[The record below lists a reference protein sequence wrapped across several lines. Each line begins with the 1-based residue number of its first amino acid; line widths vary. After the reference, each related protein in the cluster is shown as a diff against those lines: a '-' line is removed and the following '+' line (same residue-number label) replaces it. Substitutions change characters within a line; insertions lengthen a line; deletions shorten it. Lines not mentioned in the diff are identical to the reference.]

1 MRASRLKLKTQQVNL
16 GDDTGLRWVSLLPE
30 GSINAHGTTWRFD
43 AAETDADKL
52 QFRFDDA
59 VESLER
65 WLSDYAPAIAVEHN
79 KDGTAAGYLRR
90 IVVLTKAE
98 ALTHGIKQ
106 PSSRMIYGGLD
117 ITSPK
122 WAAAFDA
129 GEVPY
134 VSPNIRAWAGTE
146 LDDSPSYP
154 FAIGEVSFVTIPQIK
169 NQQVPVADMRG
180 VSLSEGANMAMTKDD
195 CAAYCA
201 EAGLDEAAAA
211 ALIAKLF
218 PELHTEAHAANPD
231 LNEEAE
237 AIEAA
242 AIAELEKAKG
252 IEEAVEEVKEEDE
265 ESLMGQSYK
274 DDEALLSEVIKL
286 KRELA
291 VAKRTAALAHV
302 RSALGNRKVSSATE
316 SMLADAFVAGKG
328 KFEAM
333 LADFAPGTSV
343 KTAAPAPRTIAPV
356 GVGSREAN
364 LGEALKP
371 GSKHFANL
379 SDDDQWALITQL
391 ATKESITVGLAAS
404 WLSMGRTPDAVL
416 EMKSTR
422 GSN

>member
-98 ALTHGIKQ
+98 AATHGIKQ
-106 PSSRMIYGGLD
+106 PSTRMIYGGLD

-122 WAAAFDA
+122 WAAKFDA

-169 NQQVPVADMRG
+169 SQQVPVADMRG
-180 VSLSEGANMAMTKDD
+180 VSLSEGANMAMTKED

-201 EAGLDEAAAA
+201 ELGLDEAAAT

-218 PELHTEAHAANPD
+218 PALHTEAHAANPD

-252 IEEAVEEVKEEDE
+252 IEEAIEEVEEEEP
-265 ESLMGQSYK
+265 K

-291 VAKRTAALAHV
+291 VAKRTAALASV

-316 SMLADAFVAGKG
+316 SMLADAFIAGKG
-328 KFEAM
+328 KFEAL
-333 LADFAPGTSV
+333 LADIAPGTSV
-343 KTAAPAPRTIAPV
+343 KPSVATARTIAPV

-371 GSKHFANL
+371 GSKHFSNL
-379 SDDDQWALITQL
+379 SDDDQWSLITQL
-391 ATKESITVGLAAS
+391 ATKENITVGLAAS

>member
-122 WAAAFDA
+122 WAAKFDA

-169 NQQVPVADMRG
+169 SQQVPVADMRG

-201 EAGLDEAAAA
+201 ELGLDEAAAT

-252 IEEAVEEVKEEDE
+252 IEEAVEEVEEEEPKE
-265 ESLMGQSYK
+265 
-274 DDEALLSEVIKL
+274 DEALLSEVIKL

-316 SMLADAFVAGKG
+316 TMLADAFVAGKG

-333 LADFAPGTSV
+333 LADFAPAAVAKAS
-343 KTAAPAPRTIAPV
+343 APAPRTIAPV

-379 SDDDQWALITQL
+379 SDDEQWSLITQL

-404 WLSMGRTPDAVL
+404 WLSFGKAPDAVL

-422 GSN
+422 GNN

>member
-154 FAIGEVSFVTIPQIK
+154 FAIGEVSFVTVPQIK
-169 NQQVPVADMRG
+169 SQQVPVADMRG

-252 IEEAVEEVKEEDE
+252 IEEAVEEVEEEEPKE
-265 ESLMGQSYK
+265 
-274 DDEALLSEVIKL
+274 DEALLSEVIKL

-302 RSALGNRKVSSATE
+302 RTSLGNRKVSSATE
-316 SMLADAFVAGKG
+316 TMLADAFVAGKG

-333 LADFAPGTSV
+333 LADFAPAAVATKGS
-343 KTAAPAPRTIAPV
+343 APAPRTIAPV

-379 SDDDQWALITQL
+379 SDDEQWSLITQL

-404 WLSMGRTPDAVL
+404 WLSFGKAPDAVL

-422 GSN
+422 GNN

>member
-1 MRASRLKLKTQQVNL
+1 MRASRLKLRTQQVNL

-98 ALTHGIKQ
+98 AATHGIKQ

-169 NQQVPVADMRG
+169 SQQVPVADMRG
-180 VSLSEGANMAMTKDD
+180 VSLSEGANMAMTKED

-201 EAGLDEAAAA
+201 ESGLDEAATA

-252 IEEAVEEVKEEDE
+252 IEEAVEEVKDE
-265 ESLMGQSYK
+265 ESEMAGYCK

-302 RSALGNRKVSSATE
+302 RTSLGNRKVSSATE

-333 LADFAPGTSV
+333 LADFAPVAATKGS
-343 KTAAPAPRTIAPV
+343 APAPRTIAPV

-379 SDDDQWALITQL
+379 SDDDQWSLITQL
-391 ATKESITVGLAAS
+391 ATKENITVGLAAS
-404 WLSMGRTPDAVL
+404 WLSFGKAPDAVL

-422 GSN
+422 GNN

>member
-98 ALTHGIKQ
+98 AAKHGIKQ
-106 PSSRMIYGGLD
+106 PSTRMIYGGLD

-122 WAAAFDA
+122 WAAKFDA

-169 NQQVPVADMRG
+169 SQQVPVADMRG
-180 VSLSEGANMAMTKDD
+180 VSLSEGANMAMTKED

-201 EAGLDEAAAA
+201 ELGLDEAAAT

-218 PELHTEAHAANPD
+218 PELHTEAHAATPD

-242 AIAELEKAKG
+242 AVAELEKAKG
-252 IEEAVEEVKEEDE
+252 IEEAVEEVKAEGDE
-265 ESLMGQSYK
+265 EELR

-291 VAKRTAALAHV
+291 VAKRTVALASV
-302 RSALGNRKVSSATE
+302 RSALGNRKVSPATE

-328 KFEAM
+328 KFEAL
-333 LADFAPGTSV
+333 LADIAPGTSV
-343 KTAAPAPRTIAPV
+343 KPSVATARTIAPV

-391 ATKESITVGLAAS
+391 ATKESISVGLAAS

>member
-1 MRASRLKLKTQQVNL
+1 MRAARLKLKTQQVNL

-30 GSINAHGTTWRFD
+30 GTINAHGTTWCFN
-43 AAETDADKL
+43 ASETDPDKL

-65 WLSDYAPAIAVEHN
+65 WLADYAPSIAVEHA

-90 IVVLTKAE
+90 IAVLTKAE
-98 ALTHGIKQ
+98 AAAHGIKQ
-106 PSSRMIYGGLD
+106 PTERMVYGGLD

-122 WAAAFDA
+122 WAAKFDA

-146 LDDSPSYP
+146 LDESPSYP

-169 NQQVPVADMRG
+169 SQQVPVADMRG
-180 VSLSEGANMAMTKDD
+180 VSLSEGVDMAMTKEE
-195 CAAYCA
+195 CAGYCA
-201 EAGLDEAAAA
+201 EIGMDEAAIT
-211 ALIAKLF
+211 ALLEKLF
-218 PELHTEAHAANPD
+218 PDLHNAAHAANPD

-252 IEEAVEEVKEEDE
+252 IEEAVEKVKEEE
-265 ESLMGQSYK
+265 EEEEPK
-274 DDEALLSEVIKL
+274 EDEALLSEVIKL

-291 VAKRTAALAHV
+291 IAKRTAALASV

-316 SMLADAFVAGKG
+316 TMLADAFIAGKG
-328 KFEAM
+328 KFEAL
-333 LADFAPGTSV
+333 LADIAPTAPV
-343 KTAAPAPRTIAPV
+343 KAAAPAARTVAPV

-364 LGEALKP
+364 LTEALKP
-371 GSKHFANL
+371 GSKHFADL
-379 SDDDQWALITQL
+379 SDDDQWKLITEL
-391 ATKESITVGLAAS
+391 SAKESISVGLAAS

-416 EMKSTR
+416 ELKSTR
-422 GSN
+422 GN

>member
-169 NQQVPVADMRG
+169 SQQVPVADMRG
-180 VSLSEGANMAMTKDD
+180 VSLSEGANMAMTKED

-201 EAGLDEAAAA
+201 EQGMDEAAIT
-211 ALIAKLF
+211 ALITKLF
-218 PELHTEAHAANPD
+218 PALHDEAHAANPD
-231 LNEEAE
+231 LTEDAE

-252 IEEAVEEVKEEDE
+252 IEEAVEEVEEE
-265 ESLMGQSYK
+265 APK

-316 SMLADAFVAGKG
+316 TMLADAFVAGKG

-333 LADFAPGTSV
+333 LADFAPAAAT

-391 ATKESITVGLAAS
+391 ATKENITVGLAAS
-404 WLSMGRTPDAVL
+404 WLSFGKAPDAVL

>member
-1 MRASRLKLKTQQVNL
+1 
-16 GDDTGLRWVSLLPE
+16 
-30 GSINAHGTTWRFD
+30 
-43 AAETDADKL
+43 
-52 QFRFDDA
+52 
-59 VESLER
+59 
-65 WLSDYAPAIAVEHN
+65 
-79 KDGTAAGYLRR
+79 
-90 IVVLTKAE
+90 
-98 ALTHGIKQ
+98 
-106 PSSRMIYGGLD
+106 
-117 ITSPK
+117 
-122 WAAAFDA
+122 
-129 GEVPY
+129 
-134 VSPNIRAWAGTE
+134 
-146 LDDSPSYP
+146 
-154 FAIGEVSFVTIPQIK
+154 
-169 NQQVPVADMRG
+169 
-180 VSLSEGANMAMTKDD
+180 MAMTKED

-201 EAGLDEAAAA
+201 ELGLDEAAAT

-252 IEEAVEEVKEEDE
+252 IEEAVEEVEEE
-265 ESLMGQSYK
+265 EPK

-291 VAKRTAALAHV
+291 VAKRTAALASV

-379 SDDDQWALITQL
+379 SDDDQWKLITEL
-391 ATKESITVGLAAS
+391 ASKESITVGLAAS

>member
-1 MRASRLKLKTQQVNL
+1 MRTSRLKLRTQTVNL

-30 GSINAHGTTWRFD
+30 GTINAHGTTWRFD
-43 AAETDADKL
+43 AAETDAENLRFK
-52 QFRFDDA
+52 FDDA
-59 VESLER
+59 VASLER
-65 WLSDYAPAIAVEHN
+65 WLTDFAPPIAVEHT

-90 IVVLTKAE
+90 IVVLTKEE
-98 ALTHGIKQ
+98 AARHGIKQ
-106 PSSRMIYGGLD
+106 PSRRMVYGGLD

-122 WAAAFDA
+122 WADKFDA

-146 LDDSPSYP
+146 LDESPSYP

-169 NQQVPVADMRG
+169 SQQVPVADMRG
-180 VSLSEGANMAMTKDD
+180 VSLSEGEYMMTKED

-201 EAGLDEAAAA
+201 ELGFDAAATE

-218 PELHTEAHAANPD
+218 PALHTEAHAANPD

-252 IEEAVEEVKEEDE
+252 IEEAVEEVEEE
-265 ESLMGQSYK
+265 EPK

-291 VAKRTAALAHV
+291 VAKRTAALASV

-328 KFEAM
+328 KFEAL
-333 LADFAPGTSV
+333 LADIAPGTSV
-343 KTAAPAPRTIAPV
+343 KPSVATARTIAPV

-379 SDDDQWALITQL
+379 SDDDQWKLITEL
-391 ATKESITVGLAAS
+391 SAKESISVGLAAS
-404 WLSMGRTPDAVL
+404 WLSMGRTPDSVL

>member
-169 NQQVPVADMRG
+169 SQQVPVADMRG
-180 VSLSEGANMAMTKDD
+180 VSLSEGADMAMTKED

-201 EAGLDEAAAA
+201 ESGLDEAATA

-218 PELHTEAHAANPD
+218 PALHEEAHAANPD

-252 IEEAVEEVKEEDE
+252 IEEAVEEVEEE
-265 ESLMGQSYK
+265 EPK

-316 SMLADAFVAGKG
+316 TMLADAFVAGKG

-333 LADFAPGTSV
+333 LADFAPATSV

-391 ATKESITVGLAAS
+391 ATKENITVGLAAS
-404 WLSMGRTPDAVL
+404 WLSFGKAPDAVL

-422 GSN
+422 GNN

>member
-43 AAETDADKL
+43 AAETNADKL

-122 WAAAFDA
+122 WAAKFDA

-169 NQQVPVADMRG
+169 SQQVPVADMRG

-201 EAGLDEAAAA
+201 ELGLDEAAAT

-252 IEEAVEEVKEEDE
+252 IEEAVEEVEEEEPKE
-265 ESLMGQSYK
+265 
-274 DDEALLSEVIKL
+274 DEALLSEVIKL

-302 RSALGNRKVSSATE
+302 RTSLGNRKVSSATE
-316 SMLADAFVAGKG
+316 TMLADAFVAGKG

-333 LADFAPGTSV
+333 LADFAPAAVATKGS
-343 KTAAPAPRTIAPV
+343 APAPRTIAPV

-379 SDDDQWALITQL
+379 SDDEQWSLITQL
-391 ATKESITVGLAAS
+391 ASKESITVGLAAS
-404 WLSMGRTPDAVL
+404 WLSFGKAPDAVL

-422 GSN
+422 GNN

>member
-1 MRASRLKLKTQQVNL
+1 MRASRLKLRTQQVNL

-30 GSINAHGTTWRFD
+30 GSINAHGTTWCFD

-98 ALTHGIKQ
+98 AATHGIKQ

-169 NQQVPVADMRG
+169 SQQVPVADMRG
-180 VSLSEGANMAMTKDD
+180 VSLSEGANMAMTKED

-201 EAGLDEAAAA
+201 EAGLDAAAVE
-211 ALIAKLF
+211 ALMSRLF
-218 PELHTEAHAANPD
+218 PALHDEAHAANPD

-242 AIAELEKAKG
+242 AIAELEKGKG
-252 IEEAVEEVKEEDE
+252 IEEAVESATEDQEE
-265 ESLMGQSYK
+265 MAGYCK

-302 RSALGNRKVSSATE
+302 RTSLGNRKVSSATE

-333 LADFAPGTSV
+333 LADFAPAAVAKAS
-343 KTAAPAPRTIAPV
+343 APAPRTIAPV

-379 SDDDQWALITQL
+379 SDDEQWSLITQL

-404 WLSMGRTPDAVL
+404 WLSFGKAPDAVL

-422 GSN
+422 GNN

>member
-169 NQQVPVADMRG
+169 SQQVPVADMRG
-180 VSLSEGANMAMTKDD
+180 VSLSEGANMAMTKED

-201 EAGLDEAAAA
+201 ESGLDEAATA

-252 IEEAVEEVKEEDE
+252 IEEAVEEVEEEEPKE
-265 ESLMGQSYK
+265 
-274 DDEALLSEVIKL
+274 DEALLSEVIKL

-302 RSALGNRKVSSATE
+302 RTSLGNRKVSSATE

-333 LADFAPGTSV
+333 LADFAPGTV
-343 KTAAPAPRTIAPV
+343 AKTAAPAPRTIAPV

-391 ATKESITVGLAAS
+391 ATKENITVGLAAS
-404 WLSMGRTPDAVL
+404 WLSFGKAPDAVL

>member
-1 MRASRLKLKTQQVNL
+1 
-16 GDDTGLRWVSLLPE
+16 
-30 GSINAHGTTWRFD
+30 
-43 AAETDADKL
+43 
-52 QFRFDDA
+52 
-59 VESLER
+59 
-65 WLSDYAPAIAVEHN
+65 
-79 KDGTAAGYLRR
+79 
-90 IVVLTKAE
+90 
-98 ALTHGIKQ
+98 LTHGIKQ

-169 NQQVPVADMRG
+169 SQQVPVADMRG
-180 VSLSEGANMAMTKDD
+180 VSLSEGANMAMTKED

-201 EAGLDEAAAA
+201 EQGMDEAAIT
-211 ALIAKLF
+211 ALITKLF
-218 PELHTEAHAANPD
+218 PALHDEAHAANPD

-252 IEEAVEEVKEEDE
+252 IEEAVEEVEEE
-265 ESLMGQSYK
+265 APK

-316 SMLADAFVAGKG
+316 TMLADAFVAGKG

-333 LADFAPGTSV
+333 LADFAPAAAT

-391 ATKESITVGLAAS
+391 ATKENITVGLAAS
-404 WLSMGRTPDAVL
+404 WLSFGKAPDAVL

>member
-43 AAETDADKL
+43 AAETNADKL

-98 ALTHGIKQ
+98 AATHGIKQ
-106 PSSRMIYGGLD
+106 PSTRMIYGGLD

-169 NQQVPVADMRG
+169 TQQVPVADMRG
-180 VSLSEGANMAMTKDD
+180 VSLSEGANMAMTKED

-201 EAGLDEAAAA
+201 ELGLDEAAAT
-211 ALIAKLF
+211 ALIARLF
-218 PELHTEAHAANPD
+218 PTLHDEAHAANPD

-252 IEEAVEEVKEEDE
+252 IEEAVEEVKEEGE
-265 ESLMGQSYK
+265 MAGYCK

-291 VAKRTAALAHV
+291 VAKRTAALASV

-328 KFEAM
+328 KFEAL
-333 LADFAPGTSV
+333 LADIAPGTSV
-343 KTAAPAPRTIAPV
+343 KPSVATTRTIAPV

-371 GSKHFANL
+371 GSKHFSNL
-379 SDDDQWALITQL
+379 SDDDQWKLITEL
-391 ATKESITVGLAAS
+391 SAKESISVGLAAS

>member
-169 NQQVPVADMRG
+169 SQQVPVADMRG

-201 EAGLDEAAAA
+201 ELGLDEAAAT

-252 IEEAVEEVKEEDE
+252 IEEAVEEVQEEEPKE
-265 ESLMGQSYK
+265 
-274 DDEALLSEVIKL
+274 DEALLSEVIKL

-302 RSALGNRKVSSATE
+302 RTSLGNRKVSSATE
-316 SMLADAFVAGKG
+316 TMLADAFVAGKG

-333 LADFAPGTSV
+333 LADFAPAAVATKGS
-343 KTAAPAPRTIAPV
+343 APAPRTIAPV

-379 SDDDQWALITQL
+379 SDDEQWSLITQL

-404 WLSMGRTPDAVL
+404 WLSFGKAPDAVL

-422 GSN
+422 GNN

>member
-98 ALTHGIKQ
+98 AATHGIKQ

-169 NQQVPVADMRG
+169 SQQVPVADMRG
-180 VSLSEGANMAMTKDD
+180 VSLSEGANMAMTKED

-201 EAGLDEAAAA
+201 EAGLDETAAA

-242 AIAELEKAKG
+242 AIAELEKGKG
-252 IEEAVEEVKEEDE
+252 IEEAVEEATADQEE
-265 ESLMGQSYK
+265 MAGYCK

-302 RSALGNRKVSSATE
+302 RTSLGNRKVSSATE

-333 LADFAPGTSV
+333 LADFAPAAVATKGS
-343 KTAAPAPRTIAPV
+343 APAPRTIAPV

-379 SDDDQWALITQL
+379 SDDDQWSLITQL

-404 WLSMGRTPDAVL
+404 WLSFGKAPDAVL

-422 GSN
+422 GNN

>member
-30 GSINAHGTTWRFD
+30 GSINAHGTTWCFD
-43 AAETDADKL
+43 AAETDADNL

-98 ALTHGIKQ
+98 AATHGIKQ

-117 ITSPK
+117 ITSSK
-122 WAAAFDA
+122 WAAKFDA

-169 NQQVPVADMRG
+169 SQQVPVADMRG
-180 VSLSEGANMAMTKDD
+180 VSLSEGVNMAMTKED

-201 EAGLDEAAAA
+201 ECGMDEAAAT

-231 LNEEAE
+231 LTEEAE

-242 AIAELEKAKG
+242 AIAELEKGKG
-252 IEEAVEEVKEEDE
+252 IEEAVAEVEDE
-265 ESLMGQSYK
+265 DEMAGYCK

-291 VAKRTAALAHV
+291 VAKRTAALASV
-302 RSALGNRKVSSATE
+302 RSALGNRKVSAATE

-328 KFEAM
+328 KFEAL
-333 LADFAPGTSV
+333 LADIAPGTSV
-343 KTAAPAPRTIAPV
+343 KPSVATARTIAPV

-371 GSKHFANL
+371 GSKHFSNL
-379 SDDDQWALITQL
+379 SDDDQWKLITEL

-404 WLSMGRTPDAVL
+404 WLSMGRTPDSVL

>member
-1 MRASRLKLKTQQVNL
+1 
-16 GDDTGLRWVSLLPE
+16 
-30 GSINAHGTTWRFD
+30 
-43 AAETDADKL
+43 
-52 QFRFDDA
+52 
-59 VESLER
+59 
-65 WLSDYAPAIAVEHN
+65 
-79 KDGTAAGYLRR
+79 
-90 IVVLTKAE
+90 
-98 ALTHGIKQ
+98 
-106 PSSRMIYGGLD
+106 
-117 ITSPK
+117 
-122 WAAAFDA
+122 
-129 GEVPY
+129 
-134 VSPNIRAWAGTE
+134 
-146 LDDSPSYP
+146 
-154 FAIGEVSFVTIPQIK
+154 
-169 NQQVPVADMRG
+169 
-180 VSLSEGANMAMTKDD
+180 MAMTKDD

-201 EAGLDEAAAA
+201 EAGLDETAAA

-265 ESLMGQSYK
+265 ELGQSYK

>member
-30 GSINAHGTTWRFD
+30 GSINAHGTTWCFD
-43 AAETDADKL
+43 ASETDADKL

-98 ALTHGIKQ
+98 AAKHGIKQ

-122 WAAAFDA
+122 WAAKFDA

-169 NQQVPVADMRG
+169 SQQVPVADMRG
-180 VSLSEGANMAMTKDD
+180 VSLSEGADMAMTKED

-201 EAGLDEAAAA
+201 ECGFDETATA

-218 PELHTEAHAANPD
+218 PELHAEAHGANPD
-231 LNEEAE
+231 LNEDAE

-252 IEEAVEEVKEEDE
+252 IEEAVEEVEAEEC
-265 ESLMGQSYK
+265 K

-291 VAKRTAALAHV
+291 VAKRTAALASV

-316 SMLADAFVAGKG
+316 SMLADAFVTGKG
-328 KFEAM
+328 KFEAL
-333 LADFAPGTSV
+333 LADIAPSTSV
-343 KTAAPAPRTIAPV
+343 KPSVGAPRTIAPV
-356 GVGSREAN
+356 GVGTREAN

-379 SDDDQWALITQL
+379 SDDDQWSLITQL
-391 ATKESITVGLAAS
+391 ATKESISVGLAAS
-404 WLSMGRTPDAVL
+404 WLSMGRTPDSVL

-422 GSN
+422 GNN

>member
-30 GSINAHGTTWRFD
+30 GSINAHGTTWCFD
-43 AAETDADKL
+43 ASETNADKL

-98 ALTHGIKQ
+98 AATHGIKQ

-154 FAIGEVSFVTIPQIK
+154 FAIGEVSFVTVPQIK
-169 NQQVPVADMRG
+169 SQQVPVADMRG
-180 VSLSEGANMAMTKDD
+180 VSLSEGANMAMTKED

-218 PELHTEAHAANPD
+218 PELHIEAHAANPD

-242 AIAELEKAKG
+242 AIAELEKSKG
-252 IEEAVEEVKEEDE
+252 IEEAIEEVEEEEPKE
-265 ESLMGQSYK
+265 
-274 DDEALLSEVIKL
+274 DEALLSEVIKL

-333 LADFAPGTSV
+333 LADFAPAAVATKGS
-343 KTAAPAPRTIAPV
+343 APAPRTIAPV

-391 ATKESITVGLAAS
+391 ATKENITVGLAAS
-404 WLSMGRTPDAVL
+404 WLSFGKAPDAVL

-422 GSN
+422 GNN

>member
-1 MRASRLKLKTQQVNL
+1 MRTSRLKLRTQTVNL

-30 GSINAHGTTWRFD
+30 GAINAHGTTWRFD
-43 AAETDADKL
+43 ASETDADNL
-52 QFRFDDA
+52 RFNFDDA
-59 VESLER
+59 VASLER
-65 WLSDYAPAIAVEHN
+65 WLSDFAPPIAVEHT

-90 IVVLTKAE
+90 IVVLTKEE
-98 ALTHGIKQ
+98 AARHGIKQ
-106 PSSRMIYGGLD
+106 PSRRMVYGGLD

-122 WAAAFDA
+122 WAEKFDA

-146 LDDSPSYP
+146 LDESPSYP

-169 NQQVPVADMRG
+169 SQQVPVADMRG
-180 VSLSEGANMAMTKDD
+180 VSLSEGEYMMTKED

-201 EAGLDEAAAA
+201 ELGFDAAATE

-218 PELHTEAHAANPD
+218 PALHAEAHAANPD
-231 LNEEAE
+231 LNDEAE

-252 IEEAVEEVKEEDE
+252 IEEAVEEVKEEAE
-265 ESLMGQSYK
+265 EEEPK

-316 SMLADAFVAGKG
+316 TMLADAFMAGKG
-328 KFEAM
+328 KFEALLSD
-333 LADFAPGTSV
+333 LAPAAAV
-343 KTAAPAPRTIAPV
+343 KSAPAPRTVAPV
-356 GVGSREAN
+356 GVGSREAS
-364 LGEALKP
+364 LSEALKP
-371 GSKHFANL
+371 GSKHFADL
-379 SDDDQWALITQL
+379 SDDDQWKLITQL
-391 ATKESITVGLAAS
+391 ASKESISVGLAAS

-416 EMKSTR
+416 ELKSTR
-422 GSN
+422 GTN

>member
-1 MRASRLKLKTQQVNL
+1 MRAARIKLKTQHVNL

-30 GSINAHGTTWRFD
+30 GTINAHGTTWRFD
-43 AAETDADKL
+43 AAETDPDKL

-65 WLSDYAPAIAVEHN
+65 WLTDYAPSIAVEHN

-90 IVVLTKAE
+90 IAVLTKAE
-98 ALTHGIKQ
+98 AAAHGIKQ
-106 PSSRMIYGGLD
+106 PTSRMVYGGLD

-146 LDDSPSYP
+146 LDESPSYP

-169 NQQVPVADMRG
+169 SQQVPVADMRG
-180 VSLSEGANMAMTKDD
+180 VSLSEGANMGMTKED

-201 EAGLDEAAAA
+201 EQGMDEAAIA
-211 ALIAKLF
+211 ALVAKLF
-218 PELHTEAHAANPD
+218 PELHAEAHAANPD
-231 LNEEAE
+231 LAEDPE

-252 IEEAVEEVKEEDE
+252 IEEAVEAVKAEEE
-265 ESLMGQSYK
+265 EEEPK
-274 DDEALLSEVIKL
+274 EDEALLSEVIKL

-291 VAKRTAALAHV
+291 IAKRTAALASV
-302 RSALGNRKVSSATE
+302 RTALGNRKVSAATE
-316 SMLADAFVAGKG
+316 TMLADAFIAGKG
-328 KFEAM
+328 KFEAL
-333 LADFAPGTSV
+333 LADIAPAASV
-343 KTAAPAPRTIAPV
+343 KSAAPAARTVAPV
-356 GVGSREAN
+356 GVGAREAN
-364 LGEALKP
+364 LTEALKP
-371 GSKHFANL
+371 GSKHFADL
-379 SDDDQWALITQL
+379 SDDDQWKLITEL
-391 ATKESITVGLAAS
+391 ASKESITVGLAAS

-422 GSN
+422 GIN

>member
-98 ALTHGIKQ
+98 AATHGIKQ

-169 NQQVPVADMRG
+169 SQQVPVADMRG
-180 VSLSEGANMAMTKDD
+180 VSLSEGADMAMTKED

-201 EAGLDEAAAA
+201 EAGLDEAAVA
-211 ALIAKLF
+211 ALMAKLF
-218 PELHTEAHAANPD
+218 PELHSAAHAANPD

-252 IEEAVEEVKEEDE
+252 IEEAVEEVKDEAIEEE
-265 ESLMGQSYK
+265 PK

-316 SMLADAFVAGKG
+316 TMLADAFVAGKG
-328 KFEAM
+328 KFEAL
-333 LADFAPGTSV
+333 LADFAPASTV
-343 KTAAPAPRTIAPV
+343 KPSAPAPRTIAPV

-379 SDDDQWALITQL
+379 SDDDQWKLITEL
-391 ATKESITVGLAAS
+391 SHKESISVGLAAS
-404 WLSMGRTPDAVL
+404 WLSFGKAPDAVL

>member
-43 AAETDADKL
+43 AAETNADKL

-122 WAAAFDA
+122 WAAKFDA

-169 NQQVPVADMRG
+169 SQQVPVADMRG

-201 EAGLDEAAAA
+201 ELGLDEAAAT

-252 IEEAVEEVKEEDE
+252 IEEAVEEVEEE
-265 ESLMGQSYK
+265 EPK

-302 RSALGNRKVSSATE
+302 RTSLGNRKVSSATE
-316 SMLADAFVAGKG
+316 TMLADAFVAGKG

-333 LADFAPGTSV
+333 LADFAPATSV
-343 KTAAPAPRTIAPV
+343 KTATPAPRTIAPV

-379 SDDDQWALITQL
+379 SDDEQWSLITQL
-391 ATKESITVGLAAS
+391 ASKESITVGLAAS
-404 WLSMGRTPDAVL
+404 WLSFGKAPDAVL

-422 GSN
+422 GNN

>member
-1 MRASRLKLKTQQVNL
+1 MRASRPKLRVQTVNL

-43 AAETDADKL
+43 ASETDPDRL
-52 QFRFDDA
+52 QFRFEDA

-65 WLSDYAPAIAVEHN
+65 WLADYAPAIAVEHN

-90 IVVLTKAE
+90 IAVLTKAE
-98 ALTHGIKQ
+98 AAAHGIKQ
-106 PSSRMIYGGLD
+106 PTERMVYGGLD

-122 WAAAFDA
+122 WAEKFDA

-146 LDDSPSYP
+146 LDESPSYP

-169 NQQVPVADMRG
+169 SQQVPVADMRG
-180 VSLSEGANMAMTKDD
+180 VSLSEGVDMAMTKED

-201 EAGLDEAAAA
+201 ELGLDDEKTA
-211 ALIAKLF
+211 ALIGKLF
-218 PELHTEAHAANPD
+218 QAVHDEAHAASPELAED
-231 LNEEAE
+231 PE

-252 IEEAVEEVKEEDE
+252 IEEAVEAVKAEEE
-265 ESLMGQSYK
+265 EEEPK
-274 DDEALLSEVIKL
+274 EDEALLSEVIKL

-291 VAKRTAALAHV
+291 IAKRTAALASV

-316 SMLADAFVAGKG
+316 TMLADAFMAGKG
-328 KFEAM
+328 KFEALLSD
-333 LADFAPGTSV
+333 LAVAPAP
-343 KTAAPAPRTIAPV
+343 KAAAAPAPRTVAPV
-356 GVGSREAN
+356 GVGAREAN

-371 GSKHFANL
+371 GSTHFANL
-379 SDDDQWALITQL
+379 SDDDQWKLITEL
-391 ATKESITVGLAAS
+391 ASKESISVGLAAS

-416 EMKSTR
+416 EIKSTR
-422 GSN
+422 GAN